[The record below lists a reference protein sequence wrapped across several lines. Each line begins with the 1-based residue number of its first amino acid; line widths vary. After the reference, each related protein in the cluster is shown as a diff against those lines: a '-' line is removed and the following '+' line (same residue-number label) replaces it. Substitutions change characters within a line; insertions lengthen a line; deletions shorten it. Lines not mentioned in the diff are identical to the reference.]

1 MKVGDL
7 VRLLPDPQVQRSNCD
22 IPADSVGLV
31 VEQGSTPPCPPP
43 GPLASVWI
51 QWSGRPDWDSMYV
64 EDLVVL
70 SEGR

>member
-31 VEQGSTPPCPPP
+31 VEEVGD
-43 GPLASVWI
+43 LRVSVWI
-51 QWSGRPDWDSMYV
+51 QWVGRPDWDSMYV

>member
-31 VEQGSTPPCPPP
+31 VEEVGD
-43 GPLASVWI
+43 LRVSVWI
-51 QWSGRPDWDSMYV
+51 QWAGRPDWDSMYV